1 MGYEA
6 SAEEI
11 FLAALPL
18 SERPRKGARALAD
31 AEGGT
36 GHGGECNL
44 TSVFPQEAVALKN
57 RIASHVLCNLPQTH
71 SSAFHPRALLPP
83 AGISPAFEYSIGAY
97 SVTCC
102 FVYPR
107 SAQIAMAGL
116 DPAIHENTVIANL
129 SN

>member
-44 TSVFPQEAVALKN
+44 TSAFQQEIVAAVIRLQPPQSKGDARLEGSVRLFGQCPSMARLV
-57 RIASHVLCNLPQTH
+57 RTDEELP
-71 SSAFHPRALLPP
+71 
-83 AGISPAFEYSIGAY
+83 
-97 SVTCC
+97 V
-102 FVYPR
+102 
-107 SAQIAMAGL
+107 
-116 DPAIHENTVIANL
+116 
-129 SN
+129 